1 MGIALSMGSP
11 TNGRCPLPYCNDW
24 GQCFSICWEMVL
36 TVLKQ
41 GHIFALFSLS
51 DGSEIAGST
60 LMEILLM
67 NDFKL
72 VINKVTY
79 DVRCPKKGKKHSCA
93 TLCVSRQLWGTYG
106 EKPCLNLS
114 K

>member
-1 MGIALSMGSP
+1 
-11 TNGRCPLPYCNDW
+11 
-24 GQCFSICWEMVL
+24 MVL

-93 TLCVSRQLWGTYG
+93 TLFVCPVSYG
-106 EKPCLNLS
+106 AHMGRSLVLIFPNNRKTKKALEKHVKLF
-114 K
+114 

>member
-1 MGIALSMGSP
+1 MGTALGMGSP
-11 TNGRCPLPYCNDW
+11 PNVRCPLPYCNDL
-24 GQCFSICWEMVL
+24 GYCFSICWKVVL

-67 NDFKL
+67 NDFKV

-79 DVRCPKKGKKHSCA
+79 DVRCPKKGKKHSFAACNS
-93 TLCVSRQLWGTYG
+93 LCVSL
-106 EKPCLNLS
+106 
-114 K
+114 